1 MDVYGPVG
9 IRLSI
14 PGPLPG
20 LEREPDLHISGIVF
34 LPPGYQ
40 AYSSVTAV
48 LLRPGGSY
56 SVDYWHQVVP
66 GLPVEEYSCAMYL
79 AAHGFV
85 VIATDH
91 LGTGRS
97 SQPDDG
103 RLLTLENVS
112 KANALAGRAIRD
124 HLEEGTLSLAATDD
138 EGRKL
143 LAALP
148 GMALVQ
154 TAAFGHSMGAMLLT
168 AEQSQYGV
176 YDAVGFL
183 GWSNQQL
190 SMSGIAP
197 DALTAITQQV
207 REERGYVLADRTAMR
222 PLFYLADV
230 PTAVI
235 EADEACAIPVPLNVG
250 LPAIGRPGI
259 VAEQAGRIDVPVLH
273 VLGTQDV
280 SGMPSPLEEVT
291 FYRAASQYGVT
302 LYELPASGH
311 CHNYAGSRWQL
322 WSFMVRW
329 VRQALGAASPL
340 PAPGAAGPLTS
351 VEVAR

>member
-1 MDVYGPVG
+1 MNVYGPIG

-20 LEREPDLHISGIVF
+20 LEREAELHISGNVF

-40 AYSSVTAV
+40 SYSSVTAV

-79 AAHGFV
+79 AARGFV
-85 VIATDH
+85 VVATDH

-103 RLLTLENVS
+103 RLLTLENVG
-112 KANALAGRAIRD
+112 KANALAGRAIRA
-124 HLEEGTLSLAATDD
+124 HLEQGTLALVATDD
-138 EGRKL
+138 EGRNL
-143 LAALP
+143 LDALP
-148 GMALVQ
+148 EMALVQ
-154 TAAFGHSMGAMLLT
+154 TAAFGHSMGALLLT
-168 AEQSQYGV
+168 AEQAQYGV

-190 SMSGIAP
+190 AMSGMAP
-197 DALTAITQQV
+197 DALGASMEQL
-207 REERGYVLADRTAMR
+207 REERGYILADRTAMR
-222 PLFYLADV
+222 PLFYLPDV
-230 PTAVI
+230 PIAVI
-235 EADEACAIPVPLNVG
+235 EADEACAVSVPLNVG
-250 LPAIGRPGI
+250 LSALGRPGI

-273 VLGTQDV
+273 VLGTRDV
-280 SGMPSPLEEVT
+280 SGMASPLEEMA

-302 LYELPASGH
+302 LYELSGSGH
-311 CHNYAGSRWQL
+311 CHNYAGTRQQL

-329 VRQALGAASPL
+329 IRQALDVSSSPSAPGMAGL
-340 PAPGAAGPLTS
+340 PARIEGAP
-351 VEVAR
+351 